1 MPRSRHE
8 RKTIV
13 VKVLIARETKLPG
26 LPGLS
31 GDCDVL
37 RQVDIHLTGEEA
49 KKEDLIS
56 FGKRVEKSLSENP
69 RHVEKPSGFSIK
81 TIHVNEAK
89 KIMAV
94 VFEDGT
100 KQIVKCSPEDSFDAE
115 IGFALALSRKLFGS
129 KTQVLKYIDRN
140 AKVIK
145 SPVIDKP
152 KRGRKPRKVVEQS
165 QKEEN

>member
-1 MPRSRHE
+1 MPRSGHE

-13 VKVLIARETKLPG
+13 VKMLIAREKKLPG
-26 LPGLS
+26 LPGLL

-37 RQVDIHLTGEEA
+37 RQVDILLTGEEA
-49 KKEDLIS
+49 KKEDLEA
-56 FGKRVEKSLSENP
+56 FGKRVEKSLSEKP
-69 RHVEKPSGFSIK
+69 RRVEKPSGFSIK

-94 VFEDGT
+94 VFSDGT

-115 IGFALALSRKLFGS
+115 IGFALALARKLFGS
-129 KTQVLKYIDRN
+129 KTQVRKYIDCN

-145 SPVIDKP
+145 SPVIVKP
-152 KRGRKPRKVVEQS
+152 KRGRKPKKVVEQS
-165 QKEEN
+165 QKEE

>member
-1 MPRSRHE
+1 MPRSGHE

-13 VKVLIARETKLPG
+13 VKVLIARESKLPG
-26 LPGLS
+26 LPGLL
-31 GDCDVL
+31 GVNW
-37 RQVDIHLTGEEA
+37 
-49 KKEDLIS
+49 
-56 FGKRVEKSLSENP
+56 FN
-69 RHVEKPSGFSIK
+69 IK

-94 VFEDGT
+94 VFSDGT

-115 IGFALALSRKLFGS
+115 IGFALALARKLFGS
-129 KTQVLKYIDRN
+129 KTQVRKYIDRN

-145 SPVIDKP
+145 SPVIVKP
-152 KRGRKPRKVVEQS
+152 KRGRKPKKVVEQS

>member
-1 MPRSRHE
+1 M
-8 RKTIV
+8 
-13 VKVLIARETKLPG
+13 KVLIARETKLPG

>member
-1 MPRSRHE
+1 MPRRRHE

-13 VKVLIARETKLPG
+13 VKVLIARETKLPE
-26 LPGLS
+26 LPGLLGVS
-31 GDCDVL
+31 W
-37 RQVDIHLTGEEA
+37 
-49 KKEDLIS
+49 
-56 FGKRVEKSLSENP
+56 
-69 RHVEKPSGFSIK
+69 FSIK

-89 KIMAV
+89 KIMTV
-94 VFEDGT
+94 VFSDGA

-115 IGFALALSRKLFGS
+115 IGFALALARKLFGS
-129 KTQVLKYIDRN
+129 KTQVRKYIDRN